1 MMSPIT
7 PSFSIDVETVLRP
20 VTINDA
26 ERLFAVVD
34 ANREHLRAWLPW
46 LDRNKS
52 VEDTRSFIDTLLE
65 RGRAG
70 RGSVWLIE
78 EAGVLC
84 GVTGFN
90 WIEPVNRVCE
100 IGYWLAGGHQRRGI
114 MTQCVARLVR
124 HAFEDLNINRVTI
137 PVAVENQRSR
147 AIPERLGFRTEG
159 VMRQAE
165 WLYDHFV
172 DHVMY
177 ALVRSDWSGAARAT

>member
-1 MMSPIT
+1 MSTIAPN
-7 PSFSIDVETVLRP
+7 FSVDAQTALRP
-20 VTINDA
+20 VTIDDA

-34 ANREHLRAWLPW
+34 ANRMQLRQWLPW

-52 VEDTRSFIDTLLE
+52 VEDTRAFIDGLLE
-65 RGRAG
+65 RRKAG

-78 EAGVLC
+78 EASVLC
-84 GVTGFN
+84 GVVGFN

-100 IGYWLAGGHQRRGI
+100 IGYWLAAGQQRRGI
-114 MTQCVARLVR
+114 MTRCVARLVR
-124 HAFEDLNINRVTI
+124 HAFEDLNINRITI

-147 AIPERLGFRTEG
+147 AIPEQLGFRAEG
-159 VMRQAE
+159 VLRQAE

-177 ALVRSDWSGAARAT
+177 AMVRSEWTGAPVL